1 MNAFHVPRSRLRE
14 SVGVRVA
21 CVIFLTLFSFTAL
34 AGSRHKPGG
43 TLSIALVSPAASVNP
58 LSADA
63 PVDAFRLSL
72 THQPLCKLVD
82 FSRPTP
88 ATLRLS
94 ANVEPKLVLEALSR
108 GGALTAQVGAI
119 AVNSRDLDLTL
130 KSAAP
135 ELEKT
140 LCHPVF
146 SIAVAPFKTNG
157 NKLEAFIDQPLGRPY
172 LDALTLTATDARGA
186 ERFFAQRRVH
196 AIAGSSTATG
206 APQLFVTALVLG
218 PDSTHLRAALEG
230 SVDREQLARLFVPAP
245 SSPLYGLLPDAA
257 APTPSA
263 KPAALTTPRELTLL
277 FDATAEHEKA
287 LAQRLQVKLQPFG
300 YRVALKPVPRSQ
312 LKSAPLAA
320 GEFALRSFA
329 LAPSASGALLVW
341 LQLAGQ
347 GNRAASLLPQLD
359 TMPRELA
366 AQLGRELPV
375 VPLVARGLGVTVT
388 NDVQHLTFDAMGLPR
403 FDDVFLGAD

>member
-1 MNAFHVPRSRLRE
+1 MNRLRP
-14 SVGVRVA
+14 SPVLVA
-21 CVIFLTLFSFTAL
+21 LLSFAAF

-43 TLSIALVSPAASVNP
+43 TLSIALVSPAASVDP

-72 THQPLCKLVD
+72 THQPVCRLVE

-88 ATLRLS
+88 TTLRLS
-94 ANVEPKLVLEALSR
+94 ANVEPKLILEALAR
-108 GGALTAQVGAI
+108 GGALSAQLGTI
-119 AVNSRDLDLTL
+119 TVNGRDLDVAL

-135 ELEKT
+135 EIEKT

-146 SIAVAPFKTNG
+146 SVPVAPFKTTG
-157 NKLEAFIDQPLGRPY
+157 NKLEASIDQPLGRPY

-186 ERFFAQRRVH
+186 ERFFAQRRVQ
-196 AIAGSSTATG
+196 AVAGSATPTG

-218 PDSTHLRAALEG
+218 PDSAHLRAALESG
-230 SVDREQLARLFVPAP
+230 VDREQLARLFVPAP
-245 SSPLYGLLPDAA
+245 SSPLYGLLPDSVAA
-257 APTPSA
+257 APTA
-263 KPAALTTPRELTLL
+263 KPAALATPRELTLL
-277 FDATAEHEKA
+277 FDANAEHEKA

-300 YRVALKPVPRSQ
+300 YRVALKPVPRSE
-312 LKSAPLAA
+312 LKSAPLKP

-329 LAPSASGALLVW
+329 LAPSSSGALLVW

-347 GNRAASLLPQLD
+347 SGRAASLLSKLD
-359 TMPRELA
+359 TAPQELA
-366 AQLGRELPV
+366 AQLAKELPV
-375 VPLVARGLGVTVT
+375 IPLVARGLGVTVT

-403 FDDVFLGAD
+403 FDDVYLGAD